1 MREVKRP
8 VFSFRLNL
16 DNPDHKKAWEIL
28 QSVPDGQKSSYLV
41 QVILKDQENNQLEKS
56 IPADSADAKIVSNQ
70 LLQVIRD
77 VPKAVLQD
85 YTTAIATQKGYLG
98 QQQIFFSSIAVILL
112 IISLFHIVNSMS
124 HTILTR
130 RREYGIIR
138 AIGIT
143 DGGFYKMIL
152 QTGILYGLLA
162 DVFIYLIYNRVL
174 RRVMNYYLAHV
185 LQFLH
190 YTTNIPNLV
199 LNGIMVLN
207 VVIAVVAVM
216 FPAWKMGKENIIS
229 EIRR

>member
-1 MREVKRP
+1 MEKVGIIL
-8 VFSFRLNL
+8 LNYCNYNL
-16 DNPDHKKAWEIL
+16 TIDCIKSIRQSTYQNYEIIVVDNNSPDH
-28 QSVPDGQKSSYLV
+28 SG
-41 QVILKDQENNQLEKS
+41 ENLSQLEGIRFLQMEENFGITDYS
-56 IPADSADAKIVSNQ
+56 FINASPADSADAKIVSNQ

-199 LNGIMVLN
+199 LNGIIDRKS
-207 VVIAVVAVM
+207 VV
-216 FPAWKMGKENIIS
+216 
-229 EIRR
+229 

>member
-1 MREVKRP
+1 MTGEQMEEN
-8 VFSFRLNL
+8 FGITDYSFIN
-16 DNPDHKKAWEIL
+16 A
-28 QSVPDGQKSSYLV
+28 S
-41 QVILKDQENNQLEKS
+41 
-56 IPADSADAKIVSNQ
+56 PADSADAKIVSNQ

-185 LQFLH
+185 AHAQSKAFAHPEGRYLIHIQLRRK
-190 YTTNIPNLV
+190 YTCHRLE
-199 LNGIMVLN
+199 
-207 VVIAVVAVM
+207 AVVALPVQLYCFLLFLRHDDTVLSLVSKIRNM
-216 FPAWKMGKENIIS
+216 FRNIAL
-229 EIRR
+229 RPRPPRKQAFGFV

>member
-1 MREVKRP
+1 VIMTGEQMEEN
-8 VFSFRLNL
+8 FGITDYSFIN
-16 DNPDHKKAWEIL
+16 A
-28 QSVPDGQKSSYLV
+28 S
-41 QVILKDQENNQLEKS
+41 
-56 IPADSADAKIVSNQ
+56 PADSADAKIVSNQ

>member
-1 MREVKRP
+1 M
-8 VFSFRLNL
+8 
-16 DNPDHKKAWEIL
+16 
-28 QSVPDGQKSSYLV
+28 
-41 QVILKDQENNQLEKS
+41 
-56 IPADSADAKIVSNQ
+56 SNQ